1 MKTLFAAGLSAGLCC
16 LLGAALPASA
26 ASRNDRLYAAVE
38 ASRAGFLDLLSQI
51 VNVDSGT
58 GDVAGGDKVLALLTP
73 KLTALGAEI
82 RREPAEAP
90 GLPDNLVATFRG
102 SGQKNGKGG
111 RILVIAHVDT
121 VFGPGTATQ
130 RPFRMDTARAYGP
143 GVGDEK
149 AGVVGAITALKL
161 LHDIGFTKFG
171 TITLLLETS
180 EERGSVGTTKLIRS
194 LAAQHDVE
202 FNMEPGDP
210 PDALTV
216 WRKGSQVIHIR
227 VKGRAAHAGMAP
239 QDGRNAATE
248 LIHQLDS
255 IKAAVPLSGDGPTLN
270 LTVLKA
276 GERTNII
283 PDEAE
288 AMLSLRVRSLDQRDE
303 ALAKLRAAAGTTAV
317 PDTSVTVTADPGYP
331 PLIETPAV
339 DALASRAQ
347 AIYAELGKTLGKSG
361 NGGASESAV
370 AQSVGTPAL
379 DGLGLVG
386 GDYHTDKEW
395 IDLTSL
401 TPRLYLFTRLLME
414 MGTNPPKR

>member
-1 MKTLFAAGLSAGLCC
+1 
-16 LLGAALPASA
+16 
-26 ASRNDRLYAAVE
+26 
-38 ASRAGFLDLLSQI
+38 
-51 VNVDSGT
+51 
-58 GDVAGGDKVLALLTP
+58 
-73 KLTALGAEI
+73 
-82 RREPAEAP
+82 
-90 GLPDNLVATFRG
+90 
-102 SGQKNGKGG
+102 
-111 RILVIAHVDT
+111 
-121 VFGPGTATQ
+121 VFGPGTVAQ
-130 RPFRMDTARAYGP
+130 RPFRMDATRAYGP

-149 AGVVGAITALKL
+149 AGVVSAITALKL
-161 LHDIGFTKFG
+161 LQDIGFTKFQA
-171 TITLLLETS
+171 ITLLLETS
-180 EERGSVGTTKLIRS
+180 EERGSIGTTQLIKK

-216 WRKGSQVIHIR
+216 WRKGSQVIHIK

-248 LIHQLDS
+248 LVHQLTRIRDV
-255 IKAAVPLSGDGPTLN
+255 APLSGDGPTIN

-288 AMLSLRVRSLDQRDE
+288 AMLSLRVRTLEQRDE
-303 ALAKLRAAAGTTAV
+303 ALAKLQSLAADTAV
-317 PDTSVTVTADPGYP
+317 LDTKVTVTADPGYP
-331 PLIETPAV
+331 PLIQTPQV
-339 DALASRAQ
+339 DGLAARAQ

-361 NGGASESAV
+361 NGGASESAM

-386 GDYHTDKEW
+386 GDFHTDKEW

>member
-1 MKTLFAAGLSAGLCC
+1 MKIAPLAC
-16 LLGAALPASA
+16 AALIALIAFPLA
-26 ASRNDRLYAAVE
+26 AAPRNDKVYAAVE
-38 ASRAGFLDLLSQI
+38 ASRAGFLDLLAQI
-51 VNVDSGT
+51 VNIDSGT

-73 KLTALGAEI
+73 RLTALGGEV
-82 RREPAEAP
+82 RREKAEAP
-90 GLPDNLVATFRG
+90 SLPDNLVATFHG
-102 SGQKNGKGG
+102 TGKG

-121 VFGPGTATQ
+121 VFGPGTVAQ
-130 RPFRMDTARAYGP
+130 RPFRMDTGRAYGP

-149 AGVVGAITALKL
+149 AGVVIAITALKL
-161 LHDIGFTKFG
+161 LHDIGFNRFG

-180 EERGSVGTTKLIRS
+180 EERGSVGTTQLIKK

-210 PDALTV
+210 PDVLTV
-216 WRKGSQVIHIR
+216 WRKGSQVIHIK
-227 VKGRAAHAGMAP
+227 VKGRAAHAGVAP

-248 LIHQLDS
+248 LVHQLGS
-255 IKAAVPLSGDGPTLN
+255 IREVAPLSGDGPTIN
-270 LTVLKA
+270 LTVLRA

-288 AMLSLRVRSLDQRDE
+288 AMLSLRVRTLEQRDQ
-303 ALAKLRAAAGTTAV
+303 ALAKLQEIAADTAV
-317 PDTSVTVTADPGYP
+317 LDTKVTVTADPGYP
-331 PLIETPAV
+331 PLIETPEV
-339 DALASRAQ
+339 DALAARAS

-386 GDYHTDKEW
+386 GDFHTDKEW

-414 MGTNPPKR
+414 AGAAPPKR

>member
-1 MKTLFAAGLSAGLCC
+1 MKCLFAIGLC
-16 LLGAALPASA
+16 AVIALPAA
-26 ASRNDRLYAAVE
+26 AAPRNDKLYAAVE
-38 ASRAGFLDLLSQI
+38 ASRAGFLDLLGQI
-51 VNVDSGT
+51 VNIDSGT

-73 KLTALGAEI
+73 RLTALGGEV
-82 RREPAEAP
+82 RREKAEAP
-90 GLPDNLVATFRG
+90 GLPDNLVATFHG
-102 SGQKNGKGG
+102 TGKA

-121 VFGPGTATQ
+121 VFGPGTVAQ

-149 AGVVGAITALKL
+149 AGVVSAITALKL
-161 LHDIGFTKFG
+161 LHDIGFTKFS

-180 EERGSVGTTKLIRS
+180 EERGSSGTTQLIKT
-194 LAAQHDVE
+194 LAAQNDVE

-239 QDGRNAATE
+239 QDGRNAAAE
-248 LIHQLDS
+248 LIHQIDS
-255 IKAAVPLSGDGPTLN
+255 IKNLVPLSGDGPTLN

-276 GERTNII
+276 GDRTNII

-288 AMLSLRVRSLDQRDE
+288 AMLSLRVRTLEQRDQI
-303 ALAKLRAAAGTTAV
+303 LARLRAAATTTAV
-317 PDTSVTVTADPGYP
+317 PDTSVTVSADPGYP

-339 DALASRAQ
+339 DALAARAA

-386 GDYHTDKEW
+386 GDFHTDKEW

>member
-1 MKTLFAAGLSAGLCC
+1 MKCLFAIGLC
-16 LLGAALPASA
+16 AVIALPAA
-26 ASRNDRLYAAVE
+26 AAPRNDKLYAAVE
-38 ASRAGFLDLLSQI
+38 ASRAGFLDLLGQI
-51 VNVDSGT
+51 VNIDSGT

-73 KLTALGAEI
+73 RLTALGGEV
-82 RREPAEAP
+82 RREKAEAP
-90 GLPDNLVATFRG
+90 GLPDNLVATFHG
-102 SGQKNGKGG
+102 TGKA

-121 VFGPGTATQ
+121 VFGPGTVAQ

-149 AGVVGAITALKL
+149 AGVVSAITALKL
-161 LHDIGFTKFG
+161 LHDIGFTKFS

-180 EERGSVGTTKLIRS
+180 EERGSSGTTQLIKT
-194 LAAQHDVE
+194 LAAQNDVE

-239 QDGRNAATE
+239 QDGRNAAAE
-248 LIHQLDS
+248 LIHQIDS
-255 IKAAVPLSGDGPTLN
+255 IKNLVPLSGDGPTLN

-276 GERTNII
+276 GDRTNII

-288 AMLSLRVRSLDQRDE
+288 AMLSLRVRTLEQRDQI
-303 ALAKLRAAAGTTAV
+303 LARLRAAATTTAV
-317 PDTSVTVTADPGYP
+317 PDTSVTVSADPGYP

-339 DALASRAQ
+339 DALAARAA

-386 GDYHTDKEW
+386 GDFHTDKEW

-401 TPRLYLFTRLLME
+401 TPRLYLFTRLLMD

>member
-1 MKTLFAAGLSAGLCC
+1 MKCLFAIGLC
-16 LLGAALPASA
+16 AVIALPAA
-26 ASRNDRLYAAVE
+26 AAPRNDKLYAAVE
-38 ASRAGFLDLLSQI
+38 ASRAGFLDLLGQI
-51 VNVDSGT
+51 VNIDSGT

-73 KLTALGAEI
+73 RLTALGGEV
-82 RREPAEAP
+82 RREKAEAP
-90 GLPDNLVATFRG
+90 GLPDNLVATFHG
-102 SGQKNGKGG
+102 TGKA

-121 VFGPGTATQ
+121 VFGPGTVAQ

-149 AGVVGAITALKL
+149 AGVVSAITALKL

-180 EERGSVGTTKLIRS
+180 EERGSSGTTQLIKT
-194 LAAQHDVE
+194 LAAQNDVE

-255 IKAAVPLSGDGPTLN
+255 IKTMVPLSGDGPTLN

-276 GERTNII
+276 GDRTNII

-288 AMLSLRVRSLDQRDE
+288 AMLSLRVRTLEQRDQI
-303 ALAKLRAAAGTTAV
+303 LARLRAAATTTTV
-317 PDTSVTVTADPGYP
+317 PDTSVTVSADPGYP
-331 PLIETPAV
+331 PLIETPGV
-339 DALASRAQ
+339 DALAARAA
-347 AIYAELGKTLGKSG
+347 AIYAELGKSLGKSG

-370 AQSVGTPAL
+370 VQSVGTPAL

-386 GDYHTDKEW
+386 GDFHTDKEW

>member
-1 MKTLFAAGLSAGLCC
+1 MKCLFAIGLC
-16 LLGAALPASA
+16 AVIALPAA
-26 ASRNDRLYAAVE
+26 AAPRNDKLYAAVE
-38 ASRAGFLDLLSQI
+38 ASRAGFLDLLGQI
-51 VNVDSGT
+51 VNIDSGT

-73 KLTALGAEI
+73 RLTALGGEV
-82 RREPAEAP
+82 RREKAEAP
-90 GLPDNLVATFRG
+90 GLPDNLVATFHG
-102 SGQKNGKGG
+102 TGKA

-121 VFGPGTATQ
+121 VFGPGTVAQ

-149 AGVVGAITALKL
+149 AGVVSAITALKL
-161 LHDIGFTKFG
+161 LHDIGFTKFS

-180 EERGSVGTTKLIRS
+180 EERGSSGTTQLIKT
-194 LAAQHDVE
+194 LAAQNDVE

-239 QDGRNAATE
+239 QDGRNAAAE
-248 LIHQLDS
+248 LIHQIDS
-255 IKAAVPLSGDGPTLN
+255 IKNLVPLSGDGPTLN

-276 GERTNII
+276 GDRTNII

-288 AMLSLRVRSLDQRDE
+288 AMLSLRVRTLEQRDQI
-303 ALAKLRAAAGTTAV
+303 LARLRAAATTTAV
-317 PDTSVTVTADPGYP
+317 PDTSVTVSADPGYP
-331 PLIETPAV
+331 PLIESPEV
-339 DALASRAQ
+339 DALAARAA

-386 GDYHTDKEW
+386 GDFHTDKEW

-401 TPRLYLFTRLLME
+401 TPRLYLFTRLLMD

>member
-1 MKTLFAAGLSAGLCC
+1 MKKAITLLCAALLTQPAFAA
-16 LLGAALPASA
+16 P
-26 ASRNDRLYAAVE
+26 RNDKLYAAVQ
-38 ASRAGFLDLLSQI
+38 ASRAGFLNLLQQI
-51 VNVDSGT
+51 VNIDSGT
-58 GDVAGGDKVLALLTP
+58 GDVGGGNLVLGLLTSR
-73 KLTALGAEI
+73 LTALGGEV

-90 GLPDNLVATFRG
+90 GLPDNLVATFHGRG
-102 SGQKNGKGG
+102 KG
-111 RILVIAHVDT
+111 RILIIAHVDT
-121 VFGPGTATQ
+121 VFGPGTVAQ
-130 RPFRMDTARAYGP
+130 RHFRMDTARAYGP

-149 AGVVGAITALKL
+149 AGVVNAIMALKL
-161 LHDIGFTKFG
+161 LHDQSFTDFG

-180 EERGSVGTTKLIRS
+180 EERGSAGTQKLIRT

-248 LIHQLDS
+248 LVHQIDS
-255 IKAAVPLSGDGPTLN
+255 IKGIVPLSGEGPTLN
-270 LTVLKA
+270 LTVLRA

-283 PDEAE
+283 PDAAE
-288 AMLSLRVRSLDQRDE
+288 ASFSLRIRTLEQRDQI
-303 ALAKLRAAAGTTAV
+303 LAKLKAATAATAV
-317 PDTSVTVTADPGYP
+317 PDTSVTLVADPGYP

-339 DALASRAQ
+339 DALAARARS
-347 AIYAELGKTLGKSG
+347 IYAELGKSLGKSG

-386 GDYHTDKEW
+386 GDFHTDKEW

>member
-1 MKTLFAAGLSAGLCC
+1 MKRFLAVSLCTV
-16 LLGAALPASA
+16 LALPAA
-26 ASRNDRLYAAVE
+26 AAPRNDKLYAAVE
-38 ASRAGFLDLLSQI
+38 ANRAGFLDLLSQI
-51 VNVDSGT
+51 VNIDSGT
-58 GDVAGGDKVLALLTP
+58 FDEAGGDKVLALLTQR
-73 KLTALGAEI
+73 LTALGGDV

-90 GLPDNLVATFRG
+90 GLPANLVAVFHG
-102 SGQKNGKGG
+102 AGKGH
-111 RILVIAHVDT
+111 ILVIAHVDT
-121 VFGPGTATQ
+121 VFGPGTVAQ
-130 RPFRMDTARAYGP
+130 RPFRMDSARAYGP

-149 AGVVGAITALKL
+149 AGVVSAITAMKL
-161 LHDIGFTKFG
+161 LHDIGFNKFG

-180 EERGSVGTTKLIRS
+180 EERGSPGTTQLIKT
-194 LAAQHDVE
+194 LAAQNDVE

-248 LIHQLDS
+248 LIHQIDS
-255 IKAAVPLSGDGPTLN
+255 IRNLVPLSGDGPTLN
-270 LTVLKA
+270 LTVLRA

-288 AMLSLRVRSLDQRDE
+288 AMFSLRVRTLEQRDE
-303 ALAKLRAAAGTTAV
+303 ILARLRAAATTTAV
-317 PDTSVTVTADPGYP
+317 PDTSVTVSADPGYP
-331 PLIETPAV
+331 PLIETAAV
-339 DALASRAQ
+339 DGLAARAE
-347 AIYAELGKTLGKSG
+347 AIYAELGKTLARSG

-386 GDYHTDKEW
+386 GDFHTDKEW

>member
-1 MKTLFAAGLSAGLCC
+1 MTVSVGHMKTFYTAALCA
-16 LLGAALPASA
+16 LLTLPAGAAP
-26 ASRNDRLYAAVE
+26 RNDRLYAAVE
-38 ASRAGFLDLLSQI
+38 SSRAGYLDLLCQI
-51 VNVDSGT
+51 VNIDSGT
-58 GDVAGGDKVLALLTP
+58 FDVAGGNAVLALLTP
-73 KLTALGAEI
+73 KLTALGGDV
-82 RREPAEAP
+82 RREKAEAP
-90 GLPDNLVATFRG
+90 GLPDNLVATFH
-102 SGQKNGKGG
+102 GKGKG

-121 VFGPGTATQ
+121 VFGPGTAKQ
-130 RPFRMDTARAYGP
+130 RPFRMDGTRAYGP

-149 AGVVGAITALKL
+149 AGLVTAITALQL
-161 LHDIGFTKFG
+161 LHDMDFTNFG

-180 EERGSVGTTKLIRS
+180 EERGSPGTARLIRS

-202 FNMEPGDP
+202 FNMEPADP
-210 PDALTV
+210 PDTLTV
-216 WRKGSQVIHIR
+216 WRKGSQVIHIT

-255 IKAAVPLSGDGPTLN
+255 IRDLVPLSGDGPTLN

-283 PDEAE
+283 PDAAE
-288 AMLSLRVRSLDQRDE
+288 AMLSLRVRTIEQRDQI
-303 ALAKLRAAAGTTAV
+303 LARLQAAATHTTV
-317 PDTSVTVTADPGYP
+317 PDTSVTVTADPGFP

-347 AIYAELGKTLGKSG
+347 AIYAELGKSLGKSG

-370 AQSVGTPAL
+370 AQSAGTPAL

-386 GDYHTDKEW
+386 GDFHTDKEW
-395 IDLTSL
+395 IDLGSL
-401 TPRLYLFTRLLME
+401 SPRLYLFTRLLMD
-414 MGTNPPKR
+414 MGVNPPRH

>member
-1 MKTLFAAGLSAGLCC
+1 MRRFLAAGLSATLCFV
-16 LLGAALPASA
+16 GGALPAA
-26 ASRNDRLYAAVE
+26 AGPRNDKLYAAVQ

-51 VNVDSGT
+51 VNIDSGT
-58 GDVAGGDKVLALLTP
+58 GDVAGGDKVLALLTQR
-73 KLTALGAEI
+73 LTALGGDV

-90 GLPDNLVATFRG
+90 GLPANLVSVFHGT
-102 SGQKNGKGG
+102 GKGH
-111 RILVIAHVDT
+111 ILVIAHVDT
-121 VFGPGTATQ
+121 VFGPGTVAQ
-130 RPFRMDTARAYGP
+130 RPFRMDAGRAYGP

-149 AGVVGAITALKL
+149 AGVVSAITALKL
-161 LHDIGFTKFG
+161 LHDIGFNKFA

-180 EERGSVGTTKLIRS
+180 EERGSLGTTQLIKT
-194 LAAQHDVE
+194 LAAQSDVE

-216 WRKGSQVIHIR
+216 WRKGSSVIHIH

-248 LIHQLDS
+248 LIHQIDS
-255 IKAAVPLSGDGPTLN
+255 IKNLVPLSGEGPTLN

-288 AMLSLRVRSLDQRDE
+288 AMLSLRVRKPEEREQI
-303 ALAKLRAAAGTTAV
+303 LAKLRAAAAMTAA
-317 PDTSVTVTADPGYP
+317 PDTSATVIADPGYP

-339 DALASRAQ
+339 DALAARAT

-386 GDYHTDKEW
+386 GDFHTDKEW
-395 IDLTSL
+395 IDLASL

>member
-1 MKTLFAAGLSAGLCC
+1 MKRFLAVSLCTV
-16 LLGAALPASA
+16 LALPAA
-26 ASRNDRLYAAVE
+26 AAPRNDKLYAAVE
-38 ASRAGFLDLLSQI
+38 ANRAGFLDLLSQI
-51 VNVDSGT
+51 VNIDSGT
-58 GDVAGGDKVLALLTP
+58 FDEAGGDKVLALLTQR
-73 KLTALGAEI
+73 LTALGGDV

-90 GLPDNLVATFRG
+90 GLPANLVAVFHG
-102 SGQKNGKGG
+102 AGKGH
-111 RILVIAHVDT
+111 ILVIAHVDT
-121 VFGPGTATQ
+121 VFGPGTVAQ
-130 RPFRMDTARAYGP
+130 RPFRMDSARAYGP

-149 AGVVGAITALKL
+149 AGVVSAITAMKL
-161 LHDIGFTKFG
+161 LHDIGFNKFG

-180 EERGSVGTTKLIRS
+180 EERGSPGTTQLIKT
-194 LAAQHDVE
+194 LAAQNDVE
-202 FNMEPGDP
+202 FNMEPGNP

-248 LIHQLDS
+248 LIHQIDS
-255 IKAAVPLSGDGPTLN
+255 IRNLVPLSGDGPTLN

-288 AMLSLRVRSLDQRDE
+288 AMFSLRVRTLEQRDE
-303 ALAKLRAAAGTTAV
+303 ILARLRAAATTTAV
-317 PDTSVTVTADPGYP
+317 PDTSVTVSADPGYP
-331 PLIETPAV
+331 PLIETAAV
-339 DALASRAQ
+339 DGLAARAE
-347 AIYAELGKTLGKSG
+347 AIYAELGKTLARSG

-386 GDYHTDKEW
+386 GDFHTDKEW